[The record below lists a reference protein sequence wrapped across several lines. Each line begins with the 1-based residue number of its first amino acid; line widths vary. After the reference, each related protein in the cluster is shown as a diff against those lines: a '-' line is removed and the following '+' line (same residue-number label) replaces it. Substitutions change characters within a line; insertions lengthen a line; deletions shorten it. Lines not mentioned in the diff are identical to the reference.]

1 MTSAP
6 TPGPALPAVLFD
18 AADTLVELVP
28 AIPELLSTAWLGR
41 DGAPDTTAVRQA
53 LWAIGS
59 EGDWPDDEPD
69 PERRLAMWSR
79 FCREALRRAGGNASA
94 EAAERAA
101 RHILDPARYR
111 AYPDAVPCLRAL
123 RAAGHPL
130 ALVSNFDRW
139 LRDILD
145 GTGLTGLFD
154 TVVISSEVGLEKPGP
169 EIFVLACERL
179 GRPPGE
185 CVFVGDSVVID
196 VEGAQRAGLHPVLL
210 DRYARFPGFTGP
222 RVTTLDGFAALATH
236 LPIPAGR
243 TAQ

>member
-6 TPGPALPAVLFD
+6 TPGPAVPAVLFD
-18 AADTLVELVP
+18 AADTLIELVP
-28 AIPELLSTAWLGR
+28 AIPELLSTAWLGEA
-41 DGAPDTTAVRQA
+41 GAPDAAAVRQA

-59 EGDWPDDEPD
+59 EGNWPDDEPD
-69 PERRLAMWSR
+69 PGRRLAIWSR
-79 FCREALRRAGGNASA
+79 FCREALRRAGGSASA
-94 EAAERAA
+94 EAADRAA

-123 RAAGHPL
+123 RAAGHQL

-139 LRDILD
+139 LRDVLD

-154 TVVISSEVGLEKPGP
+154 TVVISSEVGLEKPEP
-169 EIFVLACERL
+169 EIFALACERL
-179 GRPPGE
+179 GRPPQE

-196 VEGAQRAGLHPVLL
+196 VEGAQEAGLHPVLL
-210 DRYARFPGFTGP
+210 DRYARFPDFTGP
-222 RVTTLDGFAALATH
+222 RVTTLDGFAALATRV
-236 LPIPAGR
+236 PIPAGR